1 LDMGRA
7 VLAPYLWDRHIRR
20 LDHAIGTHPQ
30 LDHVGGLAWVI
41 RTFQVGRYWGN
52 GIEREEPFYQRLRA
66 AMQARD
72 LAESRAEEGQ
82 MILDSGLCRL
92 RVLNPPATSHPTGG
106 RAAGHPA
113 SGMTSGSA
121 LNNESVVT
129 VLECGPHSFLFTAD
143 IEVAAQARLSRADS
157 SLRVRVLKVPHH
169 GARSSL
175 YAPWISQV
183 RPETAVISV
192 GRYNPYGHPA
202 ADVVAA
208 YERTGARLL
217 RTDRDG
223 AVWFSATL
231 SSPSMEIH
239 TAREHLPEPV
249 RVGPSMLGSE
259 RRNLGRMW
267 HRWMGP

>member
-1 LDMGRA
+1 MTVRKALG
-7 VLAPYLWDRHIRR
+7 
-20 LDHAIGTHPQ
+20 
-30 LDHVGGLAWVI
+30 
-41 RTFQVGRYWGN
+41 
-52 GIEREEPFYQRLRA
+52 E
-66 AMQARD
+66 
-72 LAESRAEEGQ
+72 
-82 MILDSGLCRL
+82 
-92 RVLNPPATSHPTGG
+92 HPTC
-106 RAAGHPA
+106 A
-113 SGMTSGSA
+113 SRRRRPKNSLSVSA
-121 LNNESVVT
+121 PTPRLKPNTNT
-129 VLECGPHSFLFTAD
+129 VATT
-143 IEVAAQARLSRADS
+143 RR
-157 SLRVRVLKVPHH
+157 
-169 GARSSL
+169 
-175 YAPWISQV
+175 ISQV

-208 YERTGARLL
+208 YERTGARLF

-259 RRNLGRMW
+259 RRNLGRIW